1 MSFCALV
8 LAAAVD
14 ICGAFPLLCTPYA
27 QDGSLDAAT
36 LAKEARFVADC
47 GVQGIIWPPAG
58 DAMKLLT
65 PDEERRG
72 WEAIAGELA
81 GRGVWFAPCCPGSNV
96 ADMLRRVDD
105 VGAVAAKHPGLK
117 TTMLVRMVD
126 DAKTD
131 ADYTR
136 QYDALAARTK
146 LPVIIQTYNGI
157 SPMPSADCLIDLARR
172 HPGTYGWFKVE
183 GTGAGIVP
191 CMRALVAAKPV
202 VKTVFTGWG
211 GRDWLYHHRRIG
223 TRGVITQRPM
233 YADLI
238 SGIWRALEANDPAA
252 DELFAK
258 FRYLRNLEDAIPAP
272 QMRGWNL
279 YVLKKRG
286 VFPNMLSRVAKKDGG
301 WELKDVTLSSGDMA
315 EVDARVRYAIGK

>member
-1 MSFCALV
+1 M
-8 LAAAVD
+8 
-14 ICGAFPLLCTPYA
+14 
-27 QDGSLDAAT
+27 
-36 LAKEARFVADC
+36 
-47 GVQGIIWPPAG
+47 QGIIWPPAG
-58 DAMKLLT
+58 ESLKLLT

-72 WEAIAGELA
+72 WEAIAGALD
-81 GRGVWFAPCCPGSNV
+81 GRNAWFAPCCPGRNV
-96 ADMLRRVDD
+96 DDMLRRVAD
-105 VGAVAAKHPGLK
+105 VEKIAEKHPGLK

-183 GTGAGIVP
+183 GTG
-191 CMRALVAAKPV
+191 
-202 VKTVFTGWG
+202 
-211 GRDWLYHHRRIG
+211 
-223 TRGVITQRPM
+223 
-233 YADLI
+233 
-238 SGIWRALEANDPAA
+238 
-252 DELFAK
+252 
-258 FRYLRNLEDAIPAP
+258 
-272 QMRGWNL
+272 
-279 YVLKKRG
+279 

-315 EVDARVRYAIGK
+315 EVDARMRYAIGR

>member
-1 MSFCALV
+1 MSLCALV

-27 QDGSLDAAT
+27 EDGSLDAAT

-81 GRGVWFAPCCPGSNV
+81 GRGIWFAPCCPGSNV

-157 SPMPSADCLIDLARR
+157 SSMPSADCLIDLARR
-172 HPGTYGWFKVE
+172 HPGTYGWFK
-183 GTGAGIVP
+183 
-191 CMRALVAAKPV
+191 MR
-202 VKTVFTGWG
+202 
-211 GRDWLYHHRRIG
+211 
-223 TRGVITQRPM
+223 
-233 YADLI
+233 
-238 SGIWRALEANDPAA
+238 LEN
-252 DELFAK
+252 
-258 FRYLRNLEDAIPAP
+258 N
-272 QMRGWNL
+272 
-279 YVLKKRG
+279 V
-286 VFPNMLSRVAKKDGG
+286 
-301 WELKDVTLSSGDMA
+301 
-315 EVDARVRYAIGK
+315 